1 MLPQKIEKAKT
12 DQLGLQSFLIL
23 ADAQQENKIYIF
35 ERFCS
40 QADLDR
46 RGGTWATDLGEG
58 GLVIS
63 RDEMFVEEVMGF
75 LDKNE

>member
-1 MLPQKIEKAKT
+1 MLPQKIRKAKT
-12 DQLGLQSFLIL
+12 DQLGLQSLLIL
-23 ADAQQENKIYIF
+23 ADAQLENKIYTF

-46 RGGTWATDLGEG
+46 RGGTWVTDLGEG